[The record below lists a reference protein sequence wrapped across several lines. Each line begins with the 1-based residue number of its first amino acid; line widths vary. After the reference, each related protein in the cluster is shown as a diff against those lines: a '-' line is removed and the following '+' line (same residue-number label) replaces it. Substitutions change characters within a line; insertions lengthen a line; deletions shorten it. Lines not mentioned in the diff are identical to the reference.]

1 MTNSSKHPSSPY
13 ISPNSLSLFLARI
26 YYSIHPFNKIFIQT
40 RAIPRT
46 KRKRS
51 PLLPLAIFTRACIS
65 IPRYPLENRFDSS
78 SALDRYTYTYVDL
91 HAVFRI
97 DVSLSILG
105 AAQCAVTQHTITTV
119 ETSMPHRVYIRATY
133 VTGTCDERERGV
145 VPLCEEDR
153 GRGLEEEVPRVQRPL
168 PGLSLD

>member
-1 MTNSSKHPSSPY
+1 MQFLERSGKDLPS
-13 ISPNSLSLFLARI
+13 
-26 YYSIHPFNKIFIQT
+26 
-40 RAIPRT
+40 
-46 KRKRS
+46 
-51 PLLPLAIFTRACIS
+51 LPLAIFTRACIS

>member
-1 MTNSSKHPSSPY
+1 MQFLERSGKDLPS
-13 ISPNSLSLFLARI
+13 
-26 YYSIHPFNKIFIQT
+26 
-40 RAIPRT
+40 
-46 KRKRS
+46 
-51 PLLPLAIFTRACIS
+51 LPLAIFTRACIS

-78 SALDRYTYTYVDL
+78 SALDRRGGGHVHEIYTYV